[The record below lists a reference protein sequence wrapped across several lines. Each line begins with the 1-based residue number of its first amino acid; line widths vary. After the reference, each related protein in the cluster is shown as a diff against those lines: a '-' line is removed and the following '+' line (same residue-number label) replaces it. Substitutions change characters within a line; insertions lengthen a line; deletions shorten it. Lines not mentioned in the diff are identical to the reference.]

1 MVQPT
6 PWQVSEARYGRS
18 RGSGGRARDA
28 KPPRGLDWGFL
39 FAAAASAA
47 GFALLFQPW
56 LSASGSGGEAG
67 SNAFGRVTGVTHG
80 FDEWSVS
87 KFRDVNISGA
97 WGLLAAAAMMV
108 TVFAV
113 VAQVRSRTR
122 VLAHVIMGSS
132 VAAAILV
139 LIGLLYLNAR
149 APELRILVDP
159 GEGLGAGLMHRLFG
173 EGASATSDNGDRRMA
188 AAGLTPVAL
197 IAGVLS
203 CAAAVAAVAQGSR
216 RYGSSPMRALAWLVT
231 PLPAESAQSPAVA
244 EAPRPAAA
252 EAPRPAA
259 EAPRPAAAQAAPP
272 APAAAE
278 RLLLWEELVFDDD
291 LVANVTWVRNTEP
304 PRRASSGERS
314 KTSTPVL
321 TRR

>member
-1 MVQPT
+1 M
-6 PWQVSEARYGRS
+6 
-18 RGSGGRARDA
+18 
-28 KPPRGLDWGFL
+28 DWGFL
-39 FAAAASAA
+39 FAAATSAA

-56 LSASGSGGEAG
+56 LSASGSGGEARAD
-67 SNAFGRVTGVTHG
+67 AFGRVTGVTHG

-113 VAQVRSRTR
+113 VAQARSRTR

-132 VAAAILV
+132 VAAAMLV
-139 LIGLLYLNAR
+139 LIALLYLNAR

-203 CAAAVAAVAQGSR
+203 CSAAVSAVAQGSR

-231 PLPAESAQSPAVA
+231 PLPAEPAQPPAAAEAPRPVVA
-244 EAPRPAAA
+244 EAPRPAAVQP
-252 EAPRPAA
+252 PRPAA
-259 EAPRPAAAQAAPP
+259 PP
-272 APAAAE
+272 EPDAAE
-278 RLLLWEELVFDDD
+278 RLLLWDELVFDDD

-304 PRRASSGERS
+304 PRGATSGHRS

-321 TRR
+321 IR